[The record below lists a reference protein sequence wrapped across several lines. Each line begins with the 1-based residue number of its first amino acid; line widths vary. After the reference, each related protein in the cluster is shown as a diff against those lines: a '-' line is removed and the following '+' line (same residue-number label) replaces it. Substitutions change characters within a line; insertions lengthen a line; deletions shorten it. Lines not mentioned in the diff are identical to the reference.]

1 MWKIYHILT
10 LYPFDHDSIT
20 NSRILATITIMD
32 APPPD
37 QNNHGHKTR
46 KEGRGAKEAKKDKKA
61 KVAGTRV
68 EKHNNR
74 AFSVANIVRT
84 QRTLQRNSD
93 RKHKKEY
100 VPQKDRRAAKDSN
113 EAPPSL
119 VVVMG
124 PLESIIHFKPSKNTK
139 FQSMTAITSL
149 HKNLTSSVT
158 WRFFG
163 IVY

>member
-1 MWKIYHILT
+1 
-10 LYPFDHDSIT
+10 
-20 NSRILATITIMD
+20 MD
-32 APPPD
+32 PPPPD
-37 QNNHGHKTR
+37 QNNHGHKVR

-61 KVAGTRV
+61 KVEGTRV
-68 EKHNNR
+68 ERHNNR

-124 PLESIIHFKPSKNTK
+124 PPGVGKVRSPH
-139 FQSMTAITSL
+139 
-149 HKNLTSSVT
+149 
-158 WRFFG
+158 
-163 IVY
+163 

>member
-1 MWKIYHILT
+1 LWPLNGFPRKTRKNITHILT
-10 LYPFDHDSIT
+10 LHSIDHDSIII
-20 NSRILATITIMD
+20 SRILAAVTIMD

-124 PLESIIHFKPSKNTK
+124 PPGVGKV
-139 FQSMTAITSL
+139 SL
-149 HKNLTSSVT
+149 PL
-158 WRFFG
+158 
-163 IVY
+163 

>member
-1 MWKIYHILT
+1 
-10 LYPFDHDSIT
+10 
-20 NSRILATITIMD
+20 MD

-124 PLESIIHFKPSKNTK
+124 PPGVGKVSLPHWEYRSIWVWLVDVVHVP
-139 FQSMTAITSL
+139 AYSL
-149 HKNLTSSVT
+149 HPRHLIVHTYSIAGKN
-158 WRFFG
+158 
-163 IVY
+163 VYQSQSHNCHGSHHRGDEQ